1 MSNQKLQ
8 DEKETVK
15 AKQRNLRKKK
25 TKINLRKSSREIDY
39 QATVLMQQQARELK
53 RASVEMPLQGRLEV
67 RHKQTAV
74 HWSLRKSV
82 AVLTTNYC
90 PKTRRQKKGITSV
103 GVQRKKTAKKKIFEK
118 HNDTLCSS

>member
-39 QATVLMQQQARELK
+39 QATVLMQQQPRELK
-53 RASVEMPLQGRLEV
+53 RASVEMPL
-67 RHKQTAV
+67 
-74 HWSLRKSV
+74 
-82 AVLTTNYC
+82 
-90 PKTRRQKKGITSV
+90 
-103 GVQRKKTAKKKIFEK
+103 
-118 HNDTLCSS
+118 

>member
-1 MSNQKLQ
+1 
-8 DEKETVK
+8 
-15 AKQRNLRKKK
+15 
-25 TKINLRKSSREIDY
+25 
-39 QATVLMQQQARELK
+39 MQQQVRELK

-103 GVQRKKTAKKKIFEK
+103 GVQRKKTGKKKLRNTTTRSAAHEF
-118 HNDTLCSS
+118 SPF